1 VSSERIKIVGAGLI
15 GTSLGLALSKH
26 GVDVGLENRSKANLR
41 LAIEYGAGSEADG
54 EYNLVIVCVSPEMT
68 AEVVAGQLEKHPE
81 ALVTD
86 VASVKAE
93 IAREVARIVPEHALR
108 YLGSHPMAGR
118 EKGGPGAAR
127 ADLFFARPWV
137 ITPSANASPASVE
150 RLKNLA
156 MQLSALPIVMSAEE
170 HDRAV
175 ALVSHLPQLVS
186 SALAARLHSGNEQQ
200 LGLAGQGLRDTSRIA
215 SSDPDLWLQ
224 ILSQNANLVSPLLA
238 EFKKDIEEL
247 LQSLENLDSPGSLAK
262 LHNLLER
269 GNSGVSSIPGKHGG
283 KFVDYQLLTV
293 VIDDSPGSLASL
305 LTFIGEVGVNI
316 EDLKLEHSPGAQI
329 GLVEIQVLPEAA
341 ERLSEQLTQN
351 GWRLV

>member
-1 VSSERIKIVGAGLI
+1 MSSERIKIVGAGLI

-41 LAIEYGAGSEADG
+41 LAIEYGAGTAAEGD
-54 EYNLVIVCVSPEMT
+54 YKLVIVCVSPEMT

-93 IAREVARIVPEHALR
+93 IAREVARIAPALAHR
-108 YLGSHPMAGR
+108 YIGSHPMAGR

-186 SALAARLHSGNEQQ
+186 SALAARLQSGNEQQ
-200 LGLAGQGLRDTSRIA
+200 LGLAGQGLRDASRIA

-224 ILSQNANLVSPLLA
+224 ILSQNADLVSPLLA

-247 LQSLENLDSPGSLAK
+247 IQSLENLDSPGSLAK
-262 LHNLLER
+262 LHSLLER
-269 GNSGVSSIPGKHGG
+269 GNSGVSRIPGKHGG